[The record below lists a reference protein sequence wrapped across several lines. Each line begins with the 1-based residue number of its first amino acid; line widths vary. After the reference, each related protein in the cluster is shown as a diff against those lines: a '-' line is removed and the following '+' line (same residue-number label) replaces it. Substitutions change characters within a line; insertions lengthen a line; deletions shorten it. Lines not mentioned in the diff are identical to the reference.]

1 MALAARDDDGQHI
14 VVAFPGGGM
23 LEAVTHRAAVHSG
36 TTMKLVGSQ
45 ALVEAVI
52 KWLSPNPPGPLT
64 DLVYDR
70 KELLSPGILLWADI
84 EPGTPSGFGPSAMPP
99 NWIGATVAT
108 CYPPPKGSA
117 GPRGPGT
124 ETGIPPFPPGS
135 SVIRVAHPA
144 YLVATAPV
152 TAESSLLRPGRVVDL
167 VVTSHVVTLGY
178 PTIVSMT
185 WTDVYRMVLQTA
197 GTVTFPGIIVATG
210 RVPTSPPPPASSWAQ
225 EVAKFMTY
233 QPRGSKGAPAVFEL
247 QVSGISAATRICYF
261 DAMFPGSPALRC
273 Q

>member
-1 MALAARDDDGQHI
+1 MPLRVSPAPARRQTMSRAADVHADVLGSNSLAIDAATIALEEATIFAGRDDGRLELGPGMYRISPAADGAMELTAIDPPGASSERPRTYVVRAATGVHELGLKAPIALAARDDDGQHI

-124 ETGIPPFPPGS
+124 E
-135 SVIRVAHPA
+135 
-144 YLVATAPV
+144 
-152 TAESSLLRPGRVVDL
+152 
-167 VVTSHVVTLGY
+167 
-178 PTIVSMT
+178 
-185 WTDVYRMVLQTA
+185 
-197 GTVTFPGIIVATG
+197 
-210 RVPTSPPPPASSWAQ
+210 
-225 EVAKFMTY
+225 
-233 QPRGSKGAPAVFEL
+233 
-247 QVSGISAATRICYF
+247 
-261 DAMFPGSPALRC
+261 
-273 Q
+273 